1 MLFGDI
7 KQQQVQTDKVFPVKQ
22 TEQVENLTKTPKSQ
36 PQTKLT
42 KLENKSG
49 ALMNSIN
56 QKVQKLTSDAEEQQK
71 NRLK

>member
-36 PQTKLT
+36 P
-42 KLENKSG
+42 
-49 ALMNSIN
+49 
-56 QKVQKLTSDAEEQQK
+56 
-71 NRLK
+71 